1 MTVSTA
7 TATRSKSEL
16 AYTWI
21 RERIENGTFV
31 PGYRLVLGS
40 IGKDL
45 SISVVPVREAIRRL
59 EAEGMITFER
69 NVGAQVAMLNNDEYV
84 ATMQTLGV
92 VEGAA
97 TMLSAPFITA
107 DDLAAARKVNAQ
119 MIETLNHFE
128 PRRFTEL
135 NREFHS
141 VLFERCPNHHLLDL
155 VHRGWDRMNILRDS
169 TFSFVP
175 GRARASVDEHEGIL
189 TLIEDGADS
198 LEIEL
203 AARAHRTRT
212 LDAFAA
218 YQAEHTRASLTSEPT
233 NGAE

>member
-1 MTVSTA
+1 MSAPIA
-7 TATRSKSEL
+7 TASLSKSEQSY
-16 AYTWI
+16 AWI

-40 IGKDL
+40 IAKEL
-45 SISVVPVREAIRRL
+45 TISVVPVREAIRRL
-59 EAEGMITFER
+59 EAEGLITFER
-69 NVGAQVAMLNNDEYV
+69 NVGAQVAMLNDDEYV
-84 ATMQTLGV
+84 TTMQTLGI

-107 DDLAAARKVNAQ
+107 SDLAAARAVNAQ
-119 MIETLNHFE
+119 MIEPLDHFE

-141 VLFERCPNHHLLDL
+141 VLFERCPNDHLLDL
-155 VHRGWDRMNILRDS
+155 VHRGWNQMNVLRDS

-175 GRARASVDEHEGIL
+175 GRARASVNEHEEIL
-189 TLIEDGADS
+189 ELIELGADS
-198 LEIEL
+198 LEIEM

-218 YQAEHTRASLTSEPT
+218 YQADHKRPSPA
-233 NGAE
+233 AF

>member
-1 MTVSTA
+1 MTVPNTTSTL
-7 TATRSKSEL
+7 SKSEQ
-16 AYTWI
+16 AYAWI
-21 RERIENGTFV
+21 RERIDNGTFV

-40 IGKDL
+40 IARDL
-45 SISVVPVREAIRRL
+45 TMSVVPVREAIRRL
-59 EAEGMITFER
+59 EAEGRITFER
-69 NVGAQVAMLNNDEYV
+69 NVGAQVAMINDGEYV
-84 ATMQTLGV
+84 TTMETLGI

-107 DDLAAARKVNAQ
+107 ADLAAARAVNAQ
-119 MIETLNHFE
+119 MIDTLEHFE

-155 VHRGWDRMNILRDS
+155 VHRGWNQMNVLRDS

-189 TLIEDGADS
+189 KLIEDGAS
-198 LEIEL
+198 GLEIEM

-218 YQAEHTRASLTSEPT
+218 YQADHKRHSPAQP
-233 NGAE
+233 